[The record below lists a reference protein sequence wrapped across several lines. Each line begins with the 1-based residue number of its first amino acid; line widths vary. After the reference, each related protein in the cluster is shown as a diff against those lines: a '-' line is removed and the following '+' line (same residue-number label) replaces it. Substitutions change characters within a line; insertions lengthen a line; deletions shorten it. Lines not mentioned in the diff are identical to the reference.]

1 VFIEKCGLWR
11 SNNSNDFNYLIFDE
25 INVIKIL
32 LFSNE
37 VNKKNNTHVYNI
49 VKNINVQQQN
59 IVIVFVLT
67 SHTYNTIVVNWF
79 N

>member
-1 VFIEKCGLWR
+1 MFIEKCGLWR

-67 SHTYNTIVVNWF
+67 SHTYNTIVVN
-79 N
+79 